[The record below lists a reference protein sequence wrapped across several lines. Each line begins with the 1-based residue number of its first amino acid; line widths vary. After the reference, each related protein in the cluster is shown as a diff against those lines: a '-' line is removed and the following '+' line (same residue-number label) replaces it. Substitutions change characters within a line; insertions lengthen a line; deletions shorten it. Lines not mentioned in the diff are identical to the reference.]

1 MDSRTTHKGQKMPRK
16 KEIEIVL
23 DTETTGLDYT
33 RERIVE
39 FAAVRLENGKI
50 KDEFQTLINPNQHIR
65 KSSMAIHGIT
75 QEMVEDAPSEEEV
88 LPKIL
93 EFIGEYPIVA
103 HNAIFDYSFLNEAKK
118 RIYGE
123 ELKNPRIDTQIMF
136 REIAPDLES
145 HGLEAL
151 TNRFN
156 VELNNHHRAMADTMG
171 LALAYPKL
179 KKIYLQKLDWQKKQ
193 LDNVDY
199 LFDRYLRIQQSIATM
214 QAELQ
219 DLKSIFKLHF
229 ELGGEPLEAETGE
242 IMVYQSKQS
251 FGYDFNDVKEVLENV
266 GALEKAVKLNNGF
279 IDRLCNGLSLS
290 EEYKQIIRDAR
301 QELSETRNIQV
312 IKPCR

>member
-1 MDSRTTHKGQKMPRK
+1 MPRK

-33 RERIVE
+33 RERIIE

-50 KDEFQTLINPNQHIR
+50 VDEYQTLINPHQHIR
-65 KSSMAIHGIT
+65 KSSMAIHGIS
-75 QEMVEDAPSEEEV
+75 EDMVKDAPTEEEA

-93 EFIGEYPIVA
+93 EFIGDYPIVA

-118 RIYGE
+118 RVMGAPLE
-123 ELKNPRIDTQIMF
+123 NPRIDTQAMF
-136 REIAPDLES
+136 KEIAPDLES

-151 TNRFN
+151 TQRFN

-179 KKIYLQKLDWQKKQ
+179 KKLYLQRLDWQKKQ

-199 LFDRYLRIQQSIATM
+199 LFDRYLRIQQTIAAM
-214 QAELQ
+214 QSELQ
-219 DLKSIFKLHF
+219 DLKSVFKLHF

-251 FGYDFNDVKEVLENV
+251 FGYEFNDVKDVLEHV

-312 IKPCR
+312 IKPCK

>member
-1 MDSRTTHKGQKMPRK
+1 MPRK

-33 RERIVE
+33 RERIIE
-39 FAAVRLENGKI
+39 FAGVRLENGKI
-50 KDEFQTLINPNQHIR
+50 KEEFQTLINPHQHIR
-65 KSSMAIHGIT
+65 KSSMAVHGIT
-75 QEMVEDAPSEEEV
+75 QDMVEDAPTEEEA

-93 EFIGEYPIVA
+93 EFIGDYPIVA

-118 RIYGE
+118 RVYGE
-123 ELKNPRIDTQIMF
+123 ELTNPRIDTQIMF
-136 REIAPDLES
+136 KEIAPDLES

-156 VELNNHHRAMADTMG
+156 VDLTNHHRAMADAME

-179 KKIYLQKLDWQKKQ
+179 KKLYLQRLDWQRKQ

-199 LFDRYLRIQQSIATM
+199 LFDRYLRIQQSIQTM

-251 FGYDFNDVKEVLENV
+251 FGYDFAEVKDVLESV

-312 IKPCR
+312 IKPVK